1 MTKKKSRLIAP
12 VMLIAAAAFF
22 IYALHHPEASFPWSN
37 AVTYILYGL
46 YLIVML
52 VMAAAPFKKK

>member
-1 MTKKKSRLIAP
+1 
-12 VMLIAAAAFF
+12 MLMAAAAFV
-22 IYALHHPEASFPWSN
+22 IYALRHPEAAFPWSN

-46 YLIVML
+46 YLIAML

>member
-1 MTKKKSRLIAP
+1 MTKKKSRLIAL

-22 IYALHHPEASFPWSN
+22 IYARHHPEASFPWSN

>member
-1 MTKKKSRLIAP
+1 MTKKKSRLIAL

-22 IYALHHPEASFPWSN
+22 IYALHHHEASFPWSN

>member
-1 MTKKKSRLIAP
+1 MTKKKSRLIAL

-22 IYALHHPEASFPWSN
+22 IYALDHPEASFPWSN